1 MDGSLVRIG
10 SFASYFDAEVAAAH
24 LEAEG
29 IEHAIAK
36 DDGGGA
42 FPSMTGLAGGASI
55 VVKKEDAVRAEE
67 ILAAGDA

>member
-1 MDGSLVRIG
+1 MDAELVSIG
-10 SFASYFDAEVAAAH
+10 SFASYLDAEIASAH

-29 IEHAIAK
+29 IEHGIAK

-55 VVKKEDAVRAEE
+55 VVKAEDAERAKD
-67 ILAAGDA
+67 ILAAKEI